1 MKVVKLNEINNEIK
15 NLKGDLNAWISA
27 YEQFYNLEIWNVTKN
42 SFDFSISLEN
52 SFLEYESSII
62 NIENIK
68 DLNFKSNLIYAIDN
82 LIDTRL

>member
-15 NLKGDLNAWISA
+15 DLKENLNIWIDA
-27 YEQFYNLEIWNVTKN
+27 YEQLYNLEIWNVTKN
-42 SFDFSISLEN
+42 SFDFFISLEG